1 MPKLTPFLWF
11 DTQAE
16 EAAKFYVSVF
26 PNSKLGTVVRTGE
39 AGPGPKGSVLTA
51 AFNLDGKE
59 FVALNGGPAFGFTEA
74 VSFVIDCKN
83 QEEVDHYWS
92 KLLEGGGKESQCG
105 WLKDRYGLSW
115 QITPTILIE
124 MINDPDAKKAARVMQ
139 AMMKMVKIDIPTLKK
154 AYEG

>member
-1 MPKLTPFLWF
+1 MPKISPFLWF

-26 PNSKLGTVVRTGE
+26 PNSKITTVVRTGE
-39 AGPGPKGSVLTA
+39 AGPGPKGSVLTV
-51 AFNLDGKE
+51 AFQLDGKE
-59 FVALNGGPAFGFTEA
+59 FVALNGGPNFKFTEA
-74 VSFVIDCKN
+74 VSFVIDCKS

-105 WLKDRYGLSW
+105 WLSDRYGLSW
-115 QITPTILIE
+115 QVTPTILLE
-124 MINDPDAKKAARVMQ
+124 MINDPDSKKSARVMA

>member
-1 MPKLTPFLWF
+1 MPKISPFLWF

-26 PNSKLGTVVRTGE
+26 PNSKITTVVRTGE
-39 AGPGPKGSVLTA
+39 AGPGPKGSVLTV
-51 AFNLDGKE
+51 AFQLDGKE
-59 FVALNGGPAFGFTEA
+59 FVALNGGPNFKFTEA

-105 WLKDRYGLSW
+105 WLSDRYGLSW
-115 QITPTILIE
+115 QVTPTILLE
-124 MINDPDAKKAARVMQ
+124 MINDPDPKKSARVMA

>member
-26 PNSKLGTVVRTGE
+26 PNSKLGTIVRTGE

-115 QITPTILIE
+115 QVTPNILIE